1 MYEFWRA
8 GALLD
13 GGPMSTNPWVTGP
26 EPSTTEPVE
35 MDAPAPSSMPAG
47 LDLAPQPASVSA
59 PRHSFPRLS
68 VDDAAG
74 PSIGLWWFGTHGG
87 AGESTLEQ
95 LLEGSRGTCHAW
107 PQVDESASLR
117 PNVILVA
124 RTSARGL
131 RSAQIA
137 ATEWA
142 AGDVAVQLHGLV
154 LIADAPGRLPKPLK
168 DFARI
173 VAGGVPRVWRLPWV
187 EEWRLGAT
195 VSAATAPKA
204 VTDFLEQLRAAIQG
218 DRTLCFTP

>member
-1 MYEFWRA
+1 
-8 GALLD
+8 
-13 GGPMSTNPWVTGP
+13 MSTNPWVTGP
-26 EPSTTEPVE
+26 EPSTTAAPVQ

-59 PRHSFPRLS
+59 PRRGFPRLS

-74 PSIGLWWFGTHGG
+74 RSIARWWFGTPGG

-107 PQVDESASLR
+107 PPVDESVSLR

-168 DFARI
+168 DFARV

-195 VSAATAPKA
+195 VSATTAPTA